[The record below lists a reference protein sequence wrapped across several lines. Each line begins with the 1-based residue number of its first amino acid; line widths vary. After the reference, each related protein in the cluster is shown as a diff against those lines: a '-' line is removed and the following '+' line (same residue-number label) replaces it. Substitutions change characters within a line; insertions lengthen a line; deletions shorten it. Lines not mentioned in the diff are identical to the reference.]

1 MPHLMQLLVATFV
14 VASSVGGRAQRSEV
28 YIRVPP
34 GGCSVVPVTRTR
46 EVAVY
51 SVTTSVTYVG
61 LDGESLAA
69 RAWLSGLN
77 ISVLH
82 PFVARQDKSMQRV
95 PAAPVATQMQVNLM
109 PKRRPA
115 CLMCLRACSQIN

>member
-14 VASSVGGRAQRSEV
+14 VASAVGGRAQRSEV

-61 LDGESLAA
+61 PDGESLAA

-82 PFVARQDKSMQRV
+82 PFIAR
-95 PAAPVATQMQVNLM
+95 
-109 PKRRPA
+109 
-115 CLMCLRACSQIN
+115 

>member
-34 GGCSVVPVTRTR
+34 
-46 EVAVY
+46 Y

-61 LDGESLAA
+61 PDGESLAA

-82 PFVARQDKSMQRV
+82 PFIAR
-95 PAAPVATQMQVNLM
+95 
-109 PKRRPA
+109 
-115 CLMCLRACSQIN
+115 